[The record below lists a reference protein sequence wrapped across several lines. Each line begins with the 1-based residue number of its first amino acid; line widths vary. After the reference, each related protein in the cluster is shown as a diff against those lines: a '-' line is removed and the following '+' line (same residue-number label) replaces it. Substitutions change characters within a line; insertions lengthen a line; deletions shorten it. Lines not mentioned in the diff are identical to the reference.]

1 MPPSVTTDC
10 QGAHRCPDSG
20 LGGDPSLYETSHLSG
35 FTENIE
41 DEPCFLVHTDGI
53 TVRSTTQVED
63 CAYDFNRET
72 IDPSELLKFI
82 KELEYKSEKLSERNT
97 KLQKTV
103 EGCEEVNIHLQ
114 EQIASLRHHLKN
126 SQQALEQSKCVSD
139 ELEDL
144 KGIAKT
150 VEEENSNLTHHK
162 QHLERELQLVTEELV
177 CLREESGAL
186 ITERDLLKYKI
197 DELSDEKRDLK
208 VSLESIQRNL
218 ASKEEQLTEELKC
231 EAEHLHSQLSYC
243 TSVLTLY
250 SLQEIPLALGSE
262 FSEVTGSSLQVEI
275 KEAEQDGQTI
285 RGIEEEEKEK
295 QKENDNDQQTD
306 HSLCD
311 FEKELEDCVADTK
324 VINFYSKEEPTGYN
338 LPNCISNKER
348 NLPTS
353 YEHFIYLKLFCI
365 AWICA
370 MLVTITC
377 TYLDHLI
384 YPGILVQINPTVI
397 VTFLWNQL
405 VGIQNPHVS
414 LQHSG
419 IPPF

>member
-1 MPPSVTTDC
+1 M
-10 QGAHRCPDSG
+10 
-20 LGGDPSLYETSHLSG
+20 
-35 FTENIE
+35 
-41 DEPCFLVHTDGI
+41 

-114 EQIASLRHHLKN
+114 EEIASLRHHLKS
-126 SQQALEQSKCVSD
+126 SQQALEQSKCFSD
-139 ELEDL
+139 ELEDW

-150 VEEENSNLTHHK
+150 VEEKNSNLTRHN

-177 CLREESGAL
+177 CLREESGVL

-197 DELSDEKRDLK
+197 DKLSDEKRDLK

-218 ASKEEQLTEELKC
+218 ASKEEQLTEKENVEARLTEKLENYNLLIQELKC
-231 EAEHLHSQLSYC
+231 EAERLHSQLSYC
-243 TSVLTLY
+243 TSMLTLY
-250 SLQEIPLALGSE
+250 SLQEIPLELGSE

-295 QKENDNDQQTD
+295 QKEDGNDQQTD
-306 HSLCD
+306 DSLSD

-324 VINFYSKEEPTGYN
+324 VINFDCKEEPAGYN

-348 NLPTS
+348 NLPTP

-397 VTFLWNQL
+397 VTFMWNQL